1 MKTLVQNLSQG
12 KYCLDSITIKEICN
26 KYPDKIMDIT
36 MSKNKIIH
44 LVMDTCTIIFNSNF
58 LKINCCYFYKKN
70 LSRSSRNYLYE

>member
-36 MSKNKIIH
+36 MNKNKIIY

-58 LKINCCYFYKKN
+58 LKQSSSKRIDKQIRNNKN
-70 LSRSSRNYLYE
+70 N